1 MFDIFG
7 EMESAEELN
16 KTAEGLKNEGDKEN
30 LYKLADENGI
40 DRAEAD
46 LYFEGMTDAFCDVAT
61 AAIGKIEVEATQLN
75 PVEIIADW
83 TEYIKVSCLED
94 EELARA
100 VRRKGKSFKAC
111 IGSILKWSFQSR
123 YKVDKDIVKAAGL
136 DTDRRMKS
144 IEMGI
149 PGMGRAKKLIRA
161 YYLESE
167 EGTR

>member
-61 AAIGKIEVEATQLN
+61 AAICKIEVEAAQLN

-111 IGSILKWSFQSR
+111 IGSILKWSFQAR
-123 YKVDKDIVKAAGL
+123 YKVDKDIIRAAEIKKYVK
-136 DTDRRMKS
+136 S
-144 IEMGI
+144 VEMGI

>member
-83 TEYIKVSCLED
+83 TRNLRGQCAERERVSK
-94 EELARA
+94 R
-100 VRRKGKSFKAC
+100 V
-111 IGSILKWSFQSR
+111 
-123 YKVDKDIVKAAGL
+123 
-136 DTDRRMKS
+136 
-144 IEMGI
+144 
-149 PGMGRAKKLIRA
+149 
-161 YYLESE
+161 
-167 EGTR
+167 

>member
-16 KTAEGLKNEGDKEN
+16 KTAEGLKNEGDKKS

-61 AAIGKIEVEATQLN
+61 AAIGKIEVEAAQLKT
-75 PVEIIADW
+75 VEIIADW
-83 TEYIKVSCLED
+83 TEYIKGSCLED
-94 EELARA
+94 MQFAQA
-100 VRRKGKSFKAC
+100 VRRKGKSLKEC
-111 IGSILKWSFQSR
+111 IGNILKWSFKVR
-123 YKVDKDIVKAAGL
+123 YKVDKDIIRAAEIKKYVK
-136 DTDRRMKS
+136 S
-144 IEMGI
+144 VEMGI